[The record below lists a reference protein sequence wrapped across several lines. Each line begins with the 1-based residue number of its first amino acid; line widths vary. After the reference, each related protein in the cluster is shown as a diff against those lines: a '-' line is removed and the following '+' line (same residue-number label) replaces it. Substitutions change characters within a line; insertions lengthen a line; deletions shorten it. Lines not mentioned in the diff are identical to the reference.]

1 MEKQHRSH
9 ARRGRSPLPI
19 LLSPSSRLAVTPK
32 APKEPK
38 KEPKEPKRLQR
49 RGSVVKKNA
58 ATFFLL
64 FGLPLPEQSLQKNE
78 KGYEGG
84 QKGMFLI
91 ITVWKGNTCA

>member
-19 LLSPSSRLAVTPK
+19 LLLPSSRLAVTPK

-38 KEPKEPKRLQR
+38 KELKRLQR
-49 RGSVVKKNA
+49 GGLWLRKMQ
-58 ATFFLL
+58 LL
-64 FGLPLPEQSLQKNE
+64 SSSCLDSLFPLQKNE

>member
-64 FGLPLPEQSLQKNE
+64 FGLPHPEQSLQRMK
-78 KGYEGG
+78 KAM
-84 QKGMFLI
+84 KVDRKACF
-91 ITVWKGNTCA
+91 